1 MSVEWDIL
9 EVPAIRHTKFYT
21 CCLEPYVDITF
32 RISMRRKTLF
42 YTVNLIIPC
51 MFISFLTV
59 LVFYLPS
66 DSGEKVTLS
75 ISILLSLTVFFL
87 LLAEII
93 PPTSIAVPLL
103 GKYLLFTM
111 ILVTLS
117 ICVTVVVLNVHFR
130 SPTTHT
136 MSPWVRRVFI
146 HILPRLLVMKR
157 PQYQQQTRQ
166 KFLVRTCNGVELRD
180 SYHHLGV
187 MGMTSTMPTPPPLS
201 AHHHGDI
208 GVDTLSGR
216 QSASSPHRD
225 CCIHGDG
232 CSKVMHASSVHHHH
246 HQHSRRGCSRSFT
259 GSRTIHQHDV
269 PTSSSFNENL
279 SLGIVDDTATSTC
292 RIHGPYNVPP
302 ASDDYGGTLPIHLD
316 DVDDRNGAS
325 TTGPMMSPVHCCRS
339 SIHGHH
345 CPEVY
350 KAVEGVRYITEH
362 VKREQDSLKVKEDWK
377 YVAMVLDRLFLWIFT
392 VACVVGTC
400 GIILQAPTLYDKRT
414 PIDVRLSEIATAITK
429 PDKKL

>member
-1 MSVEWDIL
+1 MDEDATTPLVKIGVDLSEFYTSVEWDIL
-9 EVPAIRHTKFYT
+9 DVPAMRNEKYYT
-21 CCLEPYVDITF
+21 CCDEPYVDITF

-117 ICVTVVVLNVHFR
+117 ICVTVIVLNVHFR

-146 HILPRLLVMKR
+146 HILPRLLVMRR
-157 PQYQQQTRQ
+157 PQYQHSGRQ
-166 KFLVRTCNGVELRD
+166 KVVVRTCNGVELRE
-180 SYHHLGV
+180 SY
-187 MGMTSTMPTPPPLS
+187 
-201 AHHHGDI
+201 
-208 GVDTLSGR
+208 R
-216 QSASSPHRD
+216 QSSGLAQESPPRD

-232 CSKVMHASSVHHHH
+232 CSSIHRNVNREREFYSQEFQSSVDNFGT
-246 HQHSRRGCSRSFT
+246 SEGCK
-259 GSRTIHQHDV
+259 
-269 PTSSSFNENL
+269 
-279 SLGIVDDTATSTC
+279 
-292 RIHGPYNVPP
+292 IHGGATAGEHAAAMAPE
-302 ASDDYGGTLPIHLD
+302 
-316 DVDDRNGAS
+316 VDR
-325 TTGPMMSPVHCCRS
+325 SPLYCCRA
-339 SIHGHH
+339 ILGHH

-350 KAVEGVRYITEH
+350 RAVEGVRFITEH
-362 VKREQDSLKVKEDWK
+362 VKREQDCLRVTI
-377 YVAMVLDRLFLWIFT
+377 IFFVFHLLMT
-392 VACVVGTC
+392 ATSGP
-400 GIILQAPTLYDKRT
+400 IIPYD
-414 PIDVRLSEIATAITK
+414 
-429 PDKKL
+429 